1 MDSRTAAHALSQIA
15 AYLELKG
22 ENSFKC
28 RAYAGAAQG
37 LLMLGA
43 EDLGPLYRSGELGAV
58 RGLGPATLAV
68 VRDLIETGESRYLEQ
83 LRESMPEGLLD
94 MLDVP
99 GLSPLR
105 IHRIHEALGIET
117 VEELEAA
124 AHDGRLAALPKFGPK
139 TVAKILKGIASARE
153 HGPLQLYHHAFVEAQ
168 RLLASVASHPDVV
181 RAELAGGL
189 RRRVEVAASV
199 DIVAACARK
208 PVDVAQSFTRLAGVE
223 SATGDGASVWI
234 RFIDGAELNL
244 YCVDPDRFAVAL
256 WHATGSGDHVDA
268 VSTALASKGIAVEDD
283 RMRDSR
289 GAFVGAPTETAIY
302 AAAGLAFIEPEL
314 REGLGEVDAARRGT
328 LPALVVP
335 ADLRG
340 VLHCHTH
347 YSDGK
352 ASVGEMAQAAKQR
365 GWSYI
370 GITDH
375 SQAAFFAGGLTREA
389 VRAQHDE
396 IDELNALLDGFR
408 VLKGIEADILVDGQL
423 DYGDE
428 LLDEFDFVV
437 GSIHSRFSMDRTTMT
452 DRVLRALDDPRLTII
467 AHPTGRLLL
476 SREPYAIDID
486 AVLEKAAASGVAVE
500 LNADPRR
507 LDLDWRHLQTAK
519 RLGVTIA
526 IGPDAHSTRGLDNME
541 VGVGIARKGWLER
554 GDVLNA
560 RSADEVLAFARA
572 RHNTRS
578 GRR

>member
-37 LLMLGA
+37 LLALGA
-43 EDLGPLYRSGELGAV
+43 DDLAPLYRSGELGTV

-83 LRESMPEGLLD
+83 LRESTPEGLLD

-99 GLSPLR
+99 GLSPLK
-105 IHRIHEALGIET
+105 IHQIHEALGIET

-124 AHDGRLAALPKFGPK
+124 AHDGRLATLPKFGPK
-139 TVAKILKGIASARE
+139 TVAKILRGIAAARE
-153 HGPLQLYHHAFVEAQ
+153 RGPLQLYHHALVEAR
-168 RLLASVASHPDVV
+168 RLLASVMSHPGVV
-181 RAELAGGL
+181 RAELAGDI
-189 RRRVEVAASV
+189 RRRSEVVASI
-199 DIVAACARK
+199 DIVAACEHNPAE
-208 PVDVAQSFTRLAGVE
+208 VAQSFTRVAGVE
-223 SATGDGASVWI
+223 SAAGDVGSVRV
-234 RFIDGAELNL
+234 RFVDGAELNL
-244 YCVDPDRFAVAL
+244 RCVDLDRFAVAL
-256 WHATGSGDHVDA
+256 WRATGISEHVDA
-268 VSTALASKGIAVEDD
+268 VCAALASQGLTVDGD

-289 GAFVGAPTETAIY
+289 GAFVDVPSEGAIY
-302 AAAGLAFIEPEL
+302 SAAGLAFVEPEL
-314 REGLGEVDAARRGT
+314 REGLGEVDAARQGM
-328 LPALVVP
+328 LPALV
-335 ADLRG
+335 AISDLRG

-352 ASVGEMAQAAKQR
+352 ASIGEMAQAAKER
-365 GWSYI
+365 GWSYV

-396 IDELNALLDGFR
+396 IDELNSMLDGFR
-408 VLKGIEADILVDGQL
+408 VLKGIEADILADGQV

-437 GSIHSRFSMDRTTMT
+437 GSIHSRFSMDRTAMT
-452 DRVLRALDDPRLTII
+452 DRVLRALDDPRLTIL

-476 SREPYAIDID
+476 SREAYAIDID
-486 AVLEKAAASGVAVE
+486 AVLEKAAAVGVAVE
-500 LNADPRR
+500 LNADPHR

-519 RLGVTIA
+519 RLGVTVA
-526 IGPDAHSTRGLDNME
+526 IGPDAHSARALDNME
-541 VGVGIARKGWLER
+541 VGIGIARKGWLER
-554 GDVLNA
+554 RDVLNT
-560 RSADEVLAFARA
+560 RSADEVVSFARA
-572 RHNTRS
+572 RRNTR
-578 GRR
+578 GLR